1 MEPAPWAEPDEAV
14 FESYGL
20 GRRLPILRQLH
31 TRILGWPRHYSDSA
45 EDGEIFLEKARYLS
59 DTGRVEDEVVVDGPG
74 VLLTKA
80 AGISHVEFLRLT
92 ASIEEDSH
100 GEADDPL
107 EGREEPAS
115 S

>member
-1 MEPAPWAEPDEAV
+1 M
-14 FESYGL
+14 
-20 GRRLPILRQLH
+20 
-31 TRILGWPRHYSDSA
+31 GWPRHYSDSA